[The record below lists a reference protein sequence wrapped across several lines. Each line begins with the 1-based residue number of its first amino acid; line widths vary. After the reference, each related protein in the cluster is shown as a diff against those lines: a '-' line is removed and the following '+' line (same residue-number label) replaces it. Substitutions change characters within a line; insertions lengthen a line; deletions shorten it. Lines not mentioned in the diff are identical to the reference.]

1 MGALDALVAV
11 LAVTE
16 FPGLMDSL
24 RCERAATAADACL
37 SGGGLKVMKG
47 PRAGARG
54 LAAARCSAAAR
65 PFIKILARAQ
75 GRRVQ
80 GFRTPE
86 RRAWSAGD
94 GPAGPAADAPA
105 LPAGPS

>member
-54 LAAARCSAAAR
+54 LGPGPADSR
-65 PFIKILARAQ
+65 PPA
-75 GRRVQ
+75 VQ
-80 GFRTPE
+80 P
-86 RRAWSAGD
+86 RRAR
-94 GPAGPAADAPA
+94 
-105 LPAGPS
+105 L